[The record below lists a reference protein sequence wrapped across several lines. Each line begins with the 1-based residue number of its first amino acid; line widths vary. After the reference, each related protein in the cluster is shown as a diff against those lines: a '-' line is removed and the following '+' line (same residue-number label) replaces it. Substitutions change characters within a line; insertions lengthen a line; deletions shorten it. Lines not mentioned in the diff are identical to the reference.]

1 MRARLLQTAL
11 LLAGVVQPVVAQV
24 GTTPD
29 QSPFRDLEK
38 RQDITLL
45 AGPSFGG
52 RDKVG
57 AAPRGG
63 VAVGLRYDIRLGNSP
78 LAFTSMFVRQA
89 ATRDVLQPGQPL
101 TNRNGGSVSRA
112 LNFFD
117 AAFTLL
123 LTGSKS
129 WHSIVPSVTIGAG
142 LVSGGGITDSSN
154 FNFSNKFAPNVGFG
168 VKYARDR
175 SRWTLRADVTNRIYN
190 VKYPDRFRDTTP
202 GVPRIVAPGTNG
214 GWTRNTMVTLGL
226 VREIGRR

>member
-1 MRARLLQTAL
+1 MTAHLRRTAL
-11 LLAGVVQPVVAQV
+11 LLAIVGHPLVAQV
-24 GTTPD
+24 GTTPER
-29 QSPFRDLEK
+29 SPFRDLEK

-52 RDKVG
+52 RDEVG

-63 VAVGLRYDIRLGNSP
+63 IAVGLRYDIRLGGSP

-89 ATRDVLQPGQPL
+89 ATRDILQPGLPL
-101 TNRNGGSVSRA
+101 ASRNGGSVSRA
-112 LNFFD
+112 LNFID

-129 WHSIVPSVTIGAG
+129 WHSIVPSVTAGVG
-142 LVSGGGITDSSN
+142 LVNGGGITDSSN
-154 FNFSNKFAPNVGFG
+154 FNFSNKFAPSVGFG

-175 SRWTLRADVTNRIYN
+175 SRWTLRADVTNRFYN

-202 GVPRIVAPGTNG
+202 GVPRIVPPGTDG
-214 GWTRNTMVTLGL
+214 GWTRNTMLTLGL

>member
-1 MRARLLQTAL
+1 MRARLLRTAL

-45 AGPSFGG
+45 VGPSFGG

-63 VAVGLRYDIRLGNSP
+63 VAVGLRYDIRLGSSP

-89 ATRDVLQPGQPL
+89 ATRDILQPGQPL
-101 TNRNGGSVSRA
+101 ANRSRRSVSDA

-142 LVSGGGITDSSN
+142 LVNGGGITDSSG
-154 FNFSNKFAPNVGFG
+154 FKFSNKFAPNVGFG

-190 VKYPDRFRDTTP
+190 VKYPESFRDTTL